1 MAIRLT
7 IVDPNDPDA
16 EHVRGFVQDRV
27 VIGRA
32 RSCDICLPDMAVS
45 TRHLE
50 IKIEGNDYKVVDL
63 GSLNG
68 TYIDG
73 KKLVAY
79 RPKIL
84 HNEDVIHAAD
94 FKIHFRL
101 GVFPLPMD
109 VGAESTRQ
117 ARRMVASLLTG
128 SSSRGRL
135 PAILVLGG
143 PGKAGRFE
151 IPPAPSRMMIGR
163 TRDMEI
169 QLEDRDLSR
178 AHAEIIFEAGV
189 IRVNDLGSRNGIVV
203 DGERVETLELES
215 GQSFVVGNTTLA
227 LEHPADELLASIQEA
242 PEEETSSFSPDQNG
256 IDTMPPVKA
265 GRDHLPLPL
274 AGEGRDGVEA
284 APPARQDPTLP
295 LEAGRHHLPVGP
307 EDPLSYPGQP
317 GYRRTTREMI
327 QPPVEPG
334 SDLGLII
341 IGAIIVVAAVVGLVV
356 LFT

>member
-7 IVDPNDPDA
+7 IVDPNDPDS
-16 EHVRGFVQDRV
+16 EHVRGFIQDRV

-50 IKIEGNDYKVVDL
+50 IKVEGNDYKVVDL
-63 GSLNG
+63 GSLNS

-79 RPKIL
+79 RSKIL
-84 HNEDVIHAAD
+84 HNEDVIHAAG

-101 GVFPLPMD
+101 GVFPIPMD

-128 SSSRGRL
+128 SSFRGRL

-151 IPPAPSRMMIGR
+151 IPPAPSRMVIGR
-163 TRDMEI
+163 ARGTEI
-169 QLEDRDLSR
+169 RLEDRDLSR
-178 AHAEIIFEAGV
+178 AHAEIIFEDGV
-189 IRVNDLGSRNGIVV
+189 IRVNDLGSRNGILI
-203 DGERVETLELES
+203 DEQRVETLELES

-227 LEHPADELLASIQEA
+227 LEHPADEMLTSIQEA
-242 PEEETSSFSPDQNG
+242 PEEETSSFSPDLCG
-256 IDTMPPVKA
+256 ADTMPPV
-265 GRDHLPLPL
+265 D
-274 AGEGRDGVEA
+274 A
-284 APPARQDPTLP
+284 APPTKPDPTMP
-295 LEAGRHHLPVGP
+295 LTEHRLPVGP

-317 GYRRTTREMI
+317 GYMRTTREMI

-341 IGAIIVVAAVVGLVV
+341 IGAIIVVAAVAGLVF

>member
-1 MAIRLT
+1 MTIRLT

-50 IKIEGNDYKVVDL
+50 IKVEGNDYKVVDL

-68 TYIDG
+68 TYIAG
-73 KKLVAY
+73 KKLVAH

-94 FKIHFRL
+94 FKIRFSL
-101 GVFPLPMD
+101 GVFPIPMD

-128 SSSRGRL
+128 ASSRGRL
-135 PAILVLGG
+135 PTILVLGG

-151 IPPAPSRMMIGR
+151 IPPAPSRMVIGR
-163 TRDMEI
+163 TRDMDI

-178 AHAEIIFEAGV
+178 AHAEIVFEDGV
-189 IRVNDLGSRNGIVV
+189 IRVNDLGSKNGIVV
-203 DGERVETLELES
+203 DGQRVETLELES

-242 PEEETSSFSPDQNG
+242 PEEETSSFLIEKNER
-256 IDTMPPVKA
+256 DTEPPV
-265 GRDHLPLPL
+265 
-274 AGEGRDGVEA
+274 EA
-284 APPARQDPTLP
+284 VSPAKQDPTEP
-295 LEAGRHHLPVGP
+295 VKEPTIPVGP

-317 GYRRTTREMI
+317 GYLRTTHEMPR
-327 QPPVEPG
+327 PPIEPG

-341 IGAIIVVAAVVGLVV
+341 IGAIIVVAAVAGLVF

>member
-7 IVDPNDPDA
+7 IVDPNDADA

-50 IKIEGNDYKVVDL
+50 IKVEGNDYKVVDL

-73 KKLVAY
+73 KKLVAH

-94 FKIHFRL
+94 FKIRFRL
-101 GVFPLPMD
+101 GVFPSPMD

-128 SSSRGRL
+128 SSFRGRL
-135 PAILVLGG
+135 PVILVLGG

-151 IPPAPSRMMIGR
+151 IPPAPSRIVIGR
-163 TRDMEI
+163 TRDMDI
-169 QLEDRDLSR
+169 RLEDRDLSR
-178 AHAEIIFEAGV
+178 AHAEIIFKDGV
-189 IRVNDLGSRNGIVV
+189 IRVNDLGSRKGIVV
-203 DGERVETLELES
+203 DGQRVETLELES
-215 GQSFVVGNTTLA
+215 GQSF
-227 LEHPADELLASIQEA
+227 Q
-242 PEEETSSFSPDQNG
+242 
-256 IDTMPPVKA
+256 
-265 GRDHLPLPL
+265 
-274 AGEGRDGVEA
+274 
-284 APPARQDPTLP
+284 
-295 LEAGRHHLPVGP
+295 
-307 EDPLSYPGQP
+307 
-317 GYRRTTREMI
+317 
-327 QPPVEPG
+327 
-334 SDLGLII
+334 
-341 IGAIIVVAAVVGLVV
+341 
-356 LFT
+356 

>member
-7 IVDPNDPDA
+7 IVDPNDADA

-73 KKLVAY
+73 KKLVAH

-101 GVFPLPMD
+101 GVFPSPMD

-128 SSSRGRL
+128 SSFRGRL

-151 IPPAPSRMMIGR
+151 IPPAPSRIVIGR
-163 TRDMEI
+163 TRDMDI
-169 QLEDRDLSR
+169 RLEDRDLSR
-178 AHAEIIFEAGV
+178 AHAEIIFEDGV

-203 DGERVETLELES
+203 DGQRVETLELES

-227 LEHPADELLASIQEA
+227 LEHPADEMLASIQEA
-242 PEEETSSFSPDQNG
+242 PEEETSSFSPDKN
-256 IDTMPPVKA
+256 
-265 GRDHLPLPL
+265 R
-274 AGEGRDGVEA
+274 ES
-284 APPARQDPTLP
+284 APPLVEESSPAKMDPTLP
-295 LEAGRHHLPVGP
+295 LECADGVGEPRIPVGP
-307 EDPLSYPGQP
+307 EDPLNYPGQP
-317 GYRRTTREMI
+317 GYLRTTREMPR
-327 QPPVEPG
+327 PPVEPG

-341 IGAIIVVAAVVGLVV
+341 IGVIIVVAAVAGLVF

>member
-7 IVDPNDPDA
+7 IVDPNDADA

-50 IKIEGNDYKVVDL
+50 IKVEGNDYKVVDL

-73 KKLVAY
+73 KKLVAH

-101 GVFPLPMD
+101 GVFPSPMD

-128 SSSRGRL
+128 SSFRGRL
-135 PAILVLGG
+135 PVILVLGG

-151 IPPAPSRMMIGR
+151 IPPAPSRIVIGR
-163 TRDMEI
+163 TRDMDI
-169 QLEDRDLSR
+169 RLEDRDLSR
-178 AHAEIIFEAGV
+178 AHAEIIFEDGV
-189 IRVNDLGSRNGIVV
+189 IRVNDLGSKSGIVV

-215 GQSFVVGNTTLA
+215 GKSFVVGNTTLA
-227 LEHPADELLASIQEA
+227 LEHPADEMLASIQEA
-242 PEEETSSFSPDQNG
+242 PEEETSSFSPDKNER
-256 IDTMPPVKA
+256 DTMPPV
-265 GRDHLPLPL
+265 
-274 AGEGRDGVEA
+274 EA
-284 APPARQDPTLP
+284 ESPAKQDPEP
-295 LEAGRHHLPVGP
+295 PIPVGP
-307 EDPLSYPGQP
+307 EDPLNYPGQP
-317 GYRRTTREMI
+317 GYLRTTREMPK
-327 QPPVEPG
+327 PPVEPG

-341 IGAIIVVAAVVGLVV
+341 IGVIIVVAAVAGLVF

>member
-50 IKIEGNDYKVVDL
+50 IKVEGNDYKVVDL

-73 KKLVAY
+73 KKLVAH

-84 HNEDVIHAAD
+84 HNEDVIHAAS

-101 GVFPLPMD
+101 GVFPIPMD

-128 SSSRGRL
+128 SSSRGRS

-151 IPPAPSRMMIGR
+151 IPPEPSRMVIGR

-169 QLEDRDLSR
+169 RLEDRDLSR
-178 AHAEIIFEAGV
+178 AHAEIVFEDGA

-203 DGERVETLELES
+203 DGLRVETLELES

-242 PEEETSSFSPDQNG
+242 PEEETSSFLVEKSER
-256 IDTMPPVKA
+256 DTEPPV
-265 GRDHLPLPL
+265 
-274 AGEGRDGVEA
+274 EA
-284 APPARQDPTLP
+284 ESPVKQDPTLP
-295 LEAGRHHLPVGP
+295 LPVGP

-317 GYRRTTREMI
+317 GYMRTTREMPR
-327 QPPVEPG
+327 PPVEPG

-341 IGAIIVVAAVVGLVV
+341 IGAIIVVAAVAGLVF

>member
-16 EHVRGFVQDRV
+16 ENVRGFVQDRV

-50 IKIEGNDYKVVDL
+50 INVEGNDYKVVDL

-101 GVFPLPMD
+101 GVFPIPMD
-109 VGAESTRQ
+109 IGAESTRQ
-117 ARRMVASLLTG
+117 ARRMVSSLLAG
-128 SSSRGRL
+128 SSFRDRR

-151 IPPAPSRMMIGR
+151 IPPAPSRMVIGR
-163 TRDMEI
+163 ARGMEI
-169 QLEDRDLSR
+169 RLEDRDLSR
-178 AHAEIIFEAGV
+178 AHAEIIFEGGV

-203 DGERVETLELES
+203 DGQRVETIELES
-215 GQSFVVGNTTLA
+215 GQSFVVGNTTLV
-227 LEHPADELLASIQEA
+227 LEHPADEMLASIQEA
-242 PEEETSSFSPDQNG
+242 PEEETSSFSPHKNRVSAP
-256 IDTMPPVKA
+256 PPVEESSSAKK
-265 GRDHLPLPL
+265 
-274 AGEGRDGVEA
+274 
-284 APPARQDPTLP
+284 DPTLP
-295 LEAGRHHLPVGP
+295 LEAADGIGERRIPVGP

-317 GYRRTTREMI
+317 GYLRTTRQMPR
-327 QPPVEPG
+327 PPVEPG

-341 IGAIIVVAAVVGLVV
+341 IGAIIVVAAVAGLVF